1 MHEVSQPPFIGDLN
15 MKLEQAVKEIRAA
28 LEASGLISNQVIMDS
43 LNIIENQP
51 NHLSYIEPGKT
62 YVVKINAELF
72 SEDLLSYLGSE
83 FDAIGSHVICI
94 TDGVEFV
101 DPSAC
106 NREDSKAKAKAI
118 VHGRMTCNLYPSA
131 FSGEVIFS
139 VITSEGVVYE
149 GIVPKHF
156 SEPNINLKRGGISGV
171 FSWIKVRVLS
181 SGDGVVT
188 VSLPEGQGFTTLTIS
203 ADQVNIL

>member
-1 MHEVSQPPFIGDLN
+1 

-51 NHLSYIEPGKT
+51 NHLAYIEPGKT

-72 SEDLLSYLGSE
+72 SEDLISYLGSE
-83 FDAIGSHVICI
+83 FDAIGSHVICT

-101 DPSAC
+101 DPSVC
-106 NREDSKAKAKAI
+106 NREDSKAKAKAV
-118 VHGRMTCNLYPSA
+118 VHGQMKCNLYPSV
-131 FSGEVIFS
+131 FSGEVVFS
-139 VITSEGVVYE
+139 VITSEGNVYE

-156 SEPNINLKRGGISGV
+156 SEPNINLKRSGISGILG
-171 FSWIKVRVLS
+171 WIKVHVLNNS
-181 SGDGVVT
+181 DGVVT